1 MKPKFWEGTLVTR
14 IASIEVTTATL
25 PLRSATAFSGRTV
38 IARSYCL
45 VRVTGDDGVSGIG
58 FCYAGNVGGGLPAAA
73 VRDLFAPIILGRDAH
88 STEALWATMYQEGLL
103 HGRTGSV
110 MRALSACDIALWD
123 RNSRA
128 AGLPLWKYLG
138 AYADTTVKA
147 YASGGY
153 YLKGKGPQELADE
166 MRSYVEAGFHAV
178 KMKIGRL
185 SIEADEE
192 RLAAARDAVGPHVEI
207 MLDCNNGFA
216 DLTVALRSMKRWE
229 KYDPYWIEEP
239 FGPDDIESHARLA
252 ERTPVLVATGEIEA
266 GRWRHHEL
274 LSKKAAVILQTD
286 AAVCGGVSEYRRI
299 AATAATFGVQ
309 MCPHW
314 FHDLHAHL
322 VASTPNADYVEYFPD
337 DAVLNFRLLIDQQVE
352 LDAGRIVLSRKP
364 GLGFDLDDETVIEH
378 SDGWQRL
385 DVTA

>member
-1 MKPKFWEGTLVTR
+1 MTR

-138 AYADTTVKA
+138 AYADTMVKA

-153 YLKGKGPQELADE
+153 YLEGKGPQELADE

-299 AATAATFGVQ
+299 AATAARITMSANSTSSVTSGRSSRTVRRK
-309 MCPHW
+309 
-314 FHDLHAHL
+314 
-322 VASTPNADYVEYFPD
+322 STPARQRSIVNGIVATERMSICWPSRASSSRVAAKSGCVAASVTSTGRSDSS
-337 DAVLNFRLLIDQQVE
+337 AVTIS
-352 LDAGRIVLSRKP
+352 G
-364 GLGFDLDDETVIEH
+364 
-378 SDGWQRL
+378 
-385 DVTA
+385 